1 MIHNIAL
8 TLFLGKPL
16 VMYGG
21 VFTFLLL
28 IFTATVGALN
38 FKGIRII
45 PFKWHPFL
53 AVITILVAIVHG
65 LFGLSIYF
73 NF

>member
-1 MIHNIAL
+1 MIRDIAY
-8 TLFLGKPL
+8 TLVLGKPI

-21 VFTFLLL
+21 ILTFLLL

-38 FKGIRII
+38 FKGLAVI
-45 PFKWHPFL
+45 PFKWHPRL
-53 AVITILVAIVHG
+53 AIATIVVAIIHAV
-65 LFGLSIYF
+65 LGLSAYF

>member
-1 MIHNIAL
+1 MIRTIAY

-16 VMYGG
+16 IMYAGILT
-21 VFTFLLL
+21 FFLLL
-28 IFTATVGALN
+28 FTATVGALN

-45 PFKWHPFL
+45 PFKWHPRL
-53 AVITILVAIVHG
+53 AITTIAVAVIHALM
-65 LFGLSIYF
+65 GLSAYF